1 MWYLALR
8 RNLQPRDTWKV
19 SLDEH
24 LAWMRE
30 HHERGSIIL
39 SGPSTDRALGIYLI
53 RATSRP
59 AAELIAASDPFTAA
73 GHCAAGPHRMG
84 DSSDPRRRPV
94 QRGRLSDGPP
104 RLTPR

>member
-8 RNLQPRDTWKV
+8 RNLQPRDTWTV

-30 HHERGSIIL
+30 QHERGSIIL

-73 GHCAAGPHRMG
+73 GHCAADLIEWEIHQILGVGPFSEAAFRTAHSG
-84 DSSDPRRRPV
+84 
-94 QRGRLSDGPP
+94 
-104 RLTPR
+104 